1 MRVTLLL
8 GLTVALASAA
18 DGRQPPSRPNEPA
31 PPRYHAYWL
40 LSEKT
45 GPRAATEY
53 PVLLLTQAPID
64 AFAEQAI
71 RLSYLFDQPADKLPP
86 LLDRPAL
93 TLTTYAK
100 DSVWNMDMRP
110 LASVRKVRDFRP
122 KEREITV
129 NDTPYRYEPADL
141 KDVVRLLERPEGTR
155 PIHRIHG
162 PLTGVEQTARALK
175 LLLQEQLRDE
185 AAKK

>member
-18 DGRQPPSRPNEPA
+18 DGRQPPDRPTEPA

-40 LSEKT
+40 TSQKAE
-45 GPRAATEY
+45 PRAAAEY
-53 PVLLLTQAPID
+53 PVLLLTRMPID
-64 AFAEQAI
+64 TFAEQAAG
-71 RLSYLFDQPADKLPP
+71 LSFLFDRPADKLPP

-100 DSVWNMDMRP
+100 DSVWNVDMRP
-110 LASVRKVRDFRP
+110 LAAVRKVRDIRP

-129 NDTPYRYEPADL
+129 N
-141 KDVVRLLERPEGTR
+141 
-155 PIHRIHG
+155 
-162 PLTGVEQTARALK
+162 
-175 LLLQEQLRDE
+175 
-185 AAKK
+185 